1 MRQQTCLPLTCI
13 LFGSRNG
20 KSSFINPKSSI
31 KVLKTS
37 EIFSCHLQVVLS
49 VTRLTSLQMNALQA
63 NVKISPFPLSFE
75 LVKLKKKKLSS
86 TCATFEFQNRIK
98 KKTRKAGRRES
109 GVPLLNNLHF
119 NLLESWKYGTGTSDG
134 RKNCD

>member
-75 LVKLKKKKLSS
+75 LVKLKKKNSHPLVRHSNFKTGL
-86 TCATFEFQNRIK
+86 K
-98 KKTRKAGRRES
+98 KK
-109 GVPLLNNLHF
+109 
-119 NLLESWKYGTGTSDG
+119 LEKQVGGKVEFRY
-134 RKNCD
+134 